1 MSIPSLTQTVNLI
14 MDVLIKVASN
24 AQLDLDYLVAGA
36 NVNLLIRKMQL
47 IDVHDH

>member
-24 AQLDLDYLVAGA
+24 AQLDLHYLVTGA
-36 NVNLLIRKMQL
+36 NVNFLIRKMQL